1 MRKTKDTKYLNIS
14 IDAQIAEQL
23 ESFSRKYGFT
33 KTRATEQA
41 LKFYMNLYEKNME
54 KMYDSI
60 PSLMVN

>member
-23 ESFSRKYGFT
+23 ENFSKKYGFT

-41 LKFYMNLYEKNME
+41 LKFYMSLYEKNIG
-54 KMYDSI
+54 KMYESTI
-60 PSLMVN
+60 NLLVN